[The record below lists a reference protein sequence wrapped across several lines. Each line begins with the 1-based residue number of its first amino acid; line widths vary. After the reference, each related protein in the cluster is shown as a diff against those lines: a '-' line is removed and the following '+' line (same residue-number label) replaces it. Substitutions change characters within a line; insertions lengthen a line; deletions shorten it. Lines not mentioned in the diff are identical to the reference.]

1 MKITTEV
8 LRNIAILELMGELDS
23 RGNQQLDKAIKEI
36 LSKNVPNI
44 ILDVQAIRFIG
55 SQTISMLLSNLKEI
69 RAAGGN
75 LKIVKPQRAVLQYMK
90 QNRIVEIFDIYSSKS
105 EALQAFEASINKNQT
120 DSSSPSQKRENDS
133 LADQTNPEDVSKRVK
148 ARFETGEILYANS
161 CMLATL
167 IKLLETKGILSSEE
181 AGELMDYERLS
192 MKGVT
197 E

>member
-8 LRNIAILELMGELDS
+8 FRNIAILELMGELDS
-23 RGNQQLDKAIKEI
+23 RGNQQLNKAIKET
-36 LSKNVPNI
+36 LSRNVSNI

-105 EALQAFEASINKNQT
+105 EAVQAFEASPNTNQPHSSAYSKNNQ
-120 DSSSPSQKRENDS
+120 ENALD
-133 LADQTNPEDVSKRVK
+133 DQSTPEDISKRIK
-148 ARFETGEILYANS
+148 GRFETGEILYANS